1 MQSETVTA
9 SIMFRESKDQLN
21 IFLKVFCLYTIV
33 TISSMLVLSVL
44 NLNLAWLLVDHV
56 QMVTEMYAFY
66 LYVAI
71 FAFSSDISNL
81 LVQCI
86 FNLLTSCL

>member
-1 MQSETVTA
+1 MQSKTVTA
-9 SIMFRESKDQLN
+9 SIMFRESKGQLN

-56 QMVTEMYAFY
+56 QMVTEMYVFY